1 MERKRESILNTLL
14 KKKKKDKILPNEQ
27 KKEPGDR
34 DTTPTESPIKIK
46 ISQTKSMT
54 EKEFESAV
62 REHRRKMSKKYLTKQ
77 VGQFFL
83 ILTIWLI

>member
-14 KKKKKDKILPNEQ
+14 KKKKKDKVLPNEQ
-27 KKEPGDR
+27 KGKELGDH
-34 DTTPTESPIKIK
+34 DTTTTESPIKIK

-77 VGQFFL
+77 VGKN
-83 ILTIWLI
+83 IS